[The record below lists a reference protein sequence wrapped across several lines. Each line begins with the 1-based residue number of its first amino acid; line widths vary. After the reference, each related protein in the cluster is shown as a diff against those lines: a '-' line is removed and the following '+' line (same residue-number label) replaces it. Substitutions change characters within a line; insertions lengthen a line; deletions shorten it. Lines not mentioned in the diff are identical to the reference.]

1 MLSVTAVVPLFV
13 IDMLSPVYGCDV
25 ASDTALMP
33 PPEQL
38 PVLYGDK
45 PVIVEPD
52 VMGEGEVI
60 VIDEPEPT

>member
-1 MLSVTAVVPLFV
+1 
-13 IDMLSPVYGCDV
+13 MLSPVYGCDV
-25 ASDTALMP
+25 ASETALTP
-33 PPEQL
+33 APKQF

-60 VIDEPEPT
+60 VIDEPEAT